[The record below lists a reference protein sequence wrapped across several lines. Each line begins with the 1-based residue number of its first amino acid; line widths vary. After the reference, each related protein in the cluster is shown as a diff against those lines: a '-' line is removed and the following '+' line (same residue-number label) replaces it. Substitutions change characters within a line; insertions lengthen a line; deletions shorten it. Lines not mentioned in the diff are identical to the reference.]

1 MIPTI
6 KPHVL
11 GTRTLPNSERMVS
24 CTLQCYRIDIPTS
37 LRRSRLWEGCLNT
50 IPALTHN
57 VACLR
62 RCCLEGH
69 LDARHKGYP
78 IQKIVARKFPFAS
91 ECSSAF
97 AR

>member
-11 GTRTLPNSERMVS
+11 GTRALPNSERMVS
-24 CTLQCYRIDIPTS
+24 CTLQCYPIDIPTS
-37 LRRSRLWEGCLNT
+37 LRRSRLWEGCLNA
-50 IPALTHN
+50 IPALTHD

-62 RCCLEGH
+62 RCCTEVH
-69 LDARHKGYP
+69 LDTGHKGYQP
-78 IQKIVARKFPFAS
+78 QKIVARKFPFAS
-91 ECSSAF
+91 EYSSAF